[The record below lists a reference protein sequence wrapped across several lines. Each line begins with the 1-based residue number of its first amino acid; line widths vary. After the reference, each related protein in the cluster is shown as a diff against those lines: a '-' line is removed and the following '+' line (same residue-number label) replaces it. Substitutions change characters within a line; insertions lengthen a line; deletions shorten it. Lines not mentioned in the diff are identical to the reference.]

1 MSRASALLQPAA
13 DRRSHRHGA
22 VRDRQSTEA
31 SLRGDPELD
40 RLRAAEAAAHEEHRA
55 LGSSAKLAELE
66 AASMQTRIRELD
78 RRLYGGNVRN
88 PAELIEMQREL
99 EAMRA
104 KLSTPRTMRWAHGGG
119 RRVAGSTCR
128 TRRRPLAARECAAQR
143 CMEPLRARLATL
155 TAERDVLNAERDA
168 LRADTDPGDLSLY
181 ARIAAHR
188 RPAVTGLAGEFC
200 AGCHMPVS
208 NEERRAVRTGTGLT
222 QCANCDR
229 ILAP

>member
-1 MSRASALLQPAA
+1 VSRASSLLSLQQIDDRIAALTSDIAA
-13 DRRSHRHGA
+13 
-22 VRDRQSTEA
+22 VEA

-40 RLRAAEAAAHEEHRA
+40 RLRAAAAAAQEEHRT
-55 LGSSAKLAELE
+55 LGAGARLAELE
-66 AASMQTRIRELD
+66 AASLQARIRDLD
-78 RRLYGGNVRN
+78 RRLYGGTVRN

-99 EAMRA
+99 EAMRER
-104 KLSTPRTMRWAHGGG
+104 LSTAEDDALERMEQ
-119 RRVAGSTCR
+119 VDVS
-128 TRRRPLAARECAAQR
+128 LATLQNASAAVTARESQR
-143 CMEPLRARLATL
+143 SNSMEPLRARLASL
-155 TAERDVLNAERDA
+155 IAERDVLSAERDA
-168 LRADTDPGDLSLY
+168 LRADADPGDLSLY

>member
-1 MSRASALLQPAA
+1 MSRASELLSLQQID
-13 DRRSHRHGA
+13 DRIAMLTSEIA
-22 VRDRQSTEA
+22 VTEA

-40 RLRAAEAAAHEEHRA
+40 RLRAAEAAAHDEHRT

-66 AASMQTRIRELD
+66 AASLQARIRELD
-78 RRLYGGNVRN
+78 RRLYGGTVRN
-88 PAELIEMQREL
+88 PAELMEMQREL
-99 EAMRA
+99 DVMRA
-104 KLSTPRTMRWAHGGG
+104 KLSTAEDDALG
-119 RRVAGSTCR
+119 RMEAVDVSTVS
-128 TRRRPLAARECAAQR
+128 LQQASAAVAARDAQR
-143 CMEPLRARLATL
+143 SAAMEPLRARLATL
-155 TAERDVLNAERDA
+155 NDERDVLNAERDA
-168 LRADTDPGDLSLY
+168 VRADADPGDLSLY

-208 NEERRAVRTGTGLT
+208 NEERRAVRTGSGLT

>member
-1 MSRASALLQPAA
+1 MSRASALLSLQQID
-13 DRRSHRHGA
+13 DRIATLTSEIA
-22 VRDRQSTEA
+22 VTEA

-40 RLRAAEAAAHEEHRA
+40 RLRVAETAAHDEHRA

-66 AASMQTRIRELD
+66 AASLQARIRELD
-78 RRLYGGNVRN
+78 RRLYGGTVRN
-88 PAELIEMQREL
+88 PAELMEMQREL
-99 EAMRA
+99 EVMRA
-104 KLSTPRTMRWAHGGG
+104 KLSTAEDDALG
-119 RRVAGSTCR
+119 RMEDVDVSMARLQNASAAV
-128 TRRRPLAARECAAQR
+128 AARDAQR
-143 CMEPLRARLATL
+143 TAAMEPLRARLATL
-155 TAERDVLNAERDA
+155 NDERDVLNEERDA

-208 NEERRAVRTGTGLT
+208 NEERRAVRTGTALT

>member
-1 MSRASALLQPAA
+1 VSRASALLSLQQIDDRIAA
-13 DRRSHRHGA
+13 LTSEIA
-22 VRDRQSTEA
+22 TVEA

-40 RLRAAEAAAHEEHRA
+40 RLHKAEAAAQEEHRA
-55 LGSSAKLAELE
+55 LGTSARLAELE
-66 AASMQTRIRELD
+66 AASLQSRIRELD
-78 RRLYGGNVRN
+78 RRLYGGTVRN
-88 PAELIEMQREL
+88 PAELMEMQREL
-99 EAMRA
+99 EAMRG
-104 KLSTPRTMRWAHGGG
+104 KLSTAEDDALERMEQVDQSLATLQSASAL
-119 RRVAGSTCR
+119 V
-128 TRRRPLAARECAAQR
+128 AARESQR
-143 CMEPLRARLATL
+143 RESMEPLRARLATL
-155 TAERDVLNAERDA
+155 TAEKDVLSVERDA
-168 LRADTDPGDLSLY
+168 VRADTDPSDLSLY

>member
-1 MSRASALLQPAA
+1 VSRASALLSLQQIDDRVAA
-13 DRRSHRHGA
+13 LTSEIA
-22 VRDRQSTEA
+22 TVEA

-40 RLRAAEAAAHEEHRA
+40 RLRAAEAAAQEQHRT
-55 LGSSAKLAELE
+55 LGAGAKLAELD
-66 AASMQTRIRELD
+66 AASLQARIRELD
-78 RRLYGGNVRN
+78 RRLYGGTVRN
-88 PAELIEMQREL
+88 PAELMEMQREL
-99 EAMRA
+99 ETLGA
-104 KLSTPRTMRWAHGGG
+104 KLSTAEDDALEKMEQVDESLAHLQ
-119 RRVAGSTCR
+119 STS
-128 TRRRPLAARECAAQR
+128 AAVGARESQRTAA
-143 CMEPLRARLATL
+143 MEPMRSRLGSL

>member
-1 MSRASALLQPAA
+1 MSRASALLSLQQID
-13 DRRSHRHGA
+13 DRIATVTSEIA
-22 VRDRQSTEA
+22 VTEA
-31 SLRGDPELD
+31 SIRGDAELD
-40 RLRAAEAAAHEEHRA
+40 RLRAAEAAAHEEHRT

-66 AASMQTRIRELD
+66 AASLQARIRELD
-78 RRLYGGNVRN
+78 RRLYGGTVRN
-88 PAELIEMQREL
+88 PAELMEMQREL
-99 EAMRA
+99 DVMRG
-104 KLSTPRTMRWAHGGG
+104 KLSTAEDDALG
-119 RRVAGSTCR
+119 RMEEVDVSLAGLEKASAAV
-128 TRRRPLAARECAAQR
+128 AARDAQR
-143 CMEPLRARLATL
+143 SAALEPLRARLATL
-155 TAERDVLNAERDA
+155 TTERDVLNAERDA

>member
-1 MSRASALLQPAA
+1 VSRASTLLSLQQIDDRIAALTSEIAT
-13 DRRSHRHGA
+13 
-22 VRDRQSTEA
+22 VEA

-40 RLRAAEAAAHEEHRA
+40 RLHRAEAAAQEEHRT
-55 LGSSAKLAELE
+55 LGTSARLAELE
-66 AASMQTRIRELD
+66 AASLQSRIRELD
-78 RRLYGGNVRN
+78 RRLYGGTVRN
-88 PAELIEMQREL
+88 PAELMEMQRGL
-99 EAMRA
+99 ESMRG
-104 KLSTPRTMRWAHGGG
+104 KLSTAEDDALERMEQVDQSLATLQSASAL
-119 RRVAGSTCR
+119 V
-128 TRRRPLAARECAAQR
+128 AARESQR
-143 CMEPLRARLATL
+143 SESMEPLRARLATL
-155 TAERDVLNAERDA
+155 TAEKDVLSVERDA
-168 LRADTDPGDLSLY
+168 VRADTDPNDLSLY

>member
-1 MSRASALLQPAA
+1 MSRASTLQSLQQID
-13 DRRSHRHGA
+13 DRIATLTSEIA
-22 VRDRQSTEA
+22 VTEA

-40 RLRAAEAAAHEEHRA
+40 RLRAAEAAAHEEHRT

-66 AASMQTRIRELD
+66 AASLQARIRDLD
-78 RRLYGGNVRN
+78 RRLYGGTVRN
-88 PAELIEMQREL
+88 PAELMEMQREL
-99 EAMRA
+99 DVLRG
-104 KLSTPRTMRWAHGGG
+104 KLSTAEDDALG
-119 RRVAGSTCR
+119 RMEEVDVSMAS
-128 TRRRPLAARECAAQR
+128 LQNASAAVAAREAKRNAA
-143 CMEPLRARLATL
+143 MEPLRARLATL
-155 TAERDVLNAERDA
+155 NSERDVLNAERDA

-188 RPAVTGLAGEFC
+188 RPAVTSLAGEFC

>member
-1 MSRASALLQPAA
+1 
-13 DRRSHRHGA
+13 
-22 VRDRQSTEA
+22 
-31 SLRGDPELD
+31 
-40 RLRAAEAAAHEEHRA
+40 
-55 LGSSAKLAELE
+55 
-66 AASMQTRIRELD
+66 MQARIRELD
-78 RRLYGGNVRN
+78 RRLYGGTVRN
-88 PAELIEMQREL
+88 PAELMEMQREL
-99 EAMRA
+99 EVMRA
-104 KLSTPRTMRWAHGGG
+104 KLSTAEDDALG
-119 RRVAGSTCR
+119 RMEEVDVSTAS
-128 TRRRPLAARECAAQR
+128 LQSASAAVAAREAQR
-143 CMEPLRARLATL
+143 SAAMEPLRERLATL
-155 TAERDVLNAERDA
+155 NAERDVLNAERDA

>member
-1 MSRASALLQPAA
+1 MSRASALLSLQQIDDRIAA
-13 DRRSHRHGA
+13 LTSEIA
-22 VRDRQSTEA
+22 TVEA

-40 RLRAAEAAAHEEHRA
+40 RLHKAEAAAQEEHRT
-55 LGSSAKLAELE
+55 LGTSARLAELE
-66 AASMQTRIRELD
+66 AASLQSRIRELD
-78 RRLYGGNVRN
+78 RRLYGGTVRN
-88 PAELIEMQREL
+88 PAELMEMQREL
-99 EAMRA
+99 EAMRG
-104 KLSTPRTMRWAHGGG
+104 KLSTAEDDALERME
-119 RRVAGSTCR
+119 RVDQSLATLQGASA
-128 TRRRPLAARECAAQR
+128 LVAARESQR
-143 CMEPLRARLATL
+143 NDSMEPLRARLATL
-155 TAERDVLNAERDA
+155 TAEKDVLSAERDSV
-168 LRADTDPGDLSLY
+168 RADIDPGDLSLY

>member
-1 MSRASALLQPAA
+1 MSRASALLSLQQID
-13 DRRSHRHGA
+13 DRIATVMSEIA
-22 VRDRQSTEA
+22 VTEA

-66 AASMQTRIRELD
+66 AASMQARIRELD

-104 KLSTPRTMRWAHGGG
+104 KLSTLEDDALG
-119 RRVAGSTCR
+119 RMEEVDVSQAALQNASAAA
-128 TRRRPLAARECAAQR
+128 AARDAQR
-143 CMEPLRARLATL
+143 SAGMEPLRARLATL

-168 LRADTDPGDLSLY
+168 LRADTDS
-181 ARIAAHR
+181 R
-188 RPAVTGLAGEFC
+188 RSVPLR
-200 AGCHMPVS
+200 S
-208 NEERRAVRTGTGLT
+208 NRRAPAPCCHRTRG
-222 QCANCDR
+222 
-229 ILAP
+229 

>member
-1 MSRASALLQPAA
+1 MSRASALLSLQQLD
-13 DRRSHRHGA
+13 DRIATVTSDSA
-22 VRDRQSTEA
+22 LVEA

-40 RLRAAEAAAHEEHRA
+40 RLRATEALAHEEHRT
-55 LGSSAKLAELE
+55 LGTEARLAELE
-66 AASMQTRIRELD
+66 AATLQARSRELD
-78 RRLYGGNVRN
+78 RRLYGGSVRN

-99 EAMRA
+99 EALRVR
-104 KLSTPRTMRWAHGGG
+104 LSTAEDDALARMEQVDVSLVQLQSASAA
-119 RRVAGSTCR
+119 V
-128 TRRRPLAARECAAQR
+128 AARESQR
-143 CMEPLRARLATL
+143 SSSIEPLRARLASL

-168 LRADTDPGDLSLY
+168 LRAEVDPGDLSLY

>member
-1 MSRASALLQPAA
+1 MSRASTLLSLQQIDDRIAALTSEIAM
-13 DRRSHRHGA
+13 
-22 VRDRQSTEA
+22 VEA

-40 RLRAAEAAAHEEHRA
+40 RLHNTEAAAQEEHRT
-55 LGSSAKLAELE
+55 LGTSARLAELE
-66 AASMQTRIRELD
+66 AASLQSRIRDLD
-78 RRLYGGNVRN
+78 RRLYGGTVRN
-88 PAELIEMQREL
+88 PAELMEMQREL
-99 EAMRA
+99 EAMRG
-104 KLSTPRTMRWAHGGG
+104 KLSTAEDDALERMEQVDQSLATLQSASAL
-119 RRVAGSTCR
+119 V
-128 TRRRPLAARECAAQR
+128 AARESQR
-143 CMEPLRARLATL
+143 SESMEPLRARLATL
-155 TAERDVLNAERDA
+155 TAEKDVLSVERDA
-168 LRADTDPGDLSLY
+168 VRADTDPNDLSLY

>member
-1 MSRASALLQPAA
+1 MSRASALLSLQQLDDRIAA
-13 DRRSHRHGA
+13 VTSEITS
-22 VRDRQSTEA
+22 VEA

-40 RLRAAEAAAHEEHRA
+40 RLRKAEAAAHEEHRA
-55 LGSSAKLAELE
+55 LGTTARLAELE
-66 AASMQTRIRELD
+66 AASMQSRIRELD
-78 RRLYGGNVRN
+78 RRLYGGTVRN

-99 EAMRA
+99 EVMRA
-104 KLSTPRTMRWAHGGG
+104 KLSTAEDDALERMEQVDRSE
-119 RRVAGSTCR
+119 AGLQSASS
-128 TRRRPLAARECAAQR
+128 LVAARESQR
-143 CMEPLRARLATL
+143 AGALEPMRARLATL
-155 TAERDVLNAERDA
+155 TAERDVLNAEREA